1 MSELTFKQNIVI
13 NEIEG
18 KYKAIHSY
26 DHIIWV
32 IRSGYLTLIFGS
44 WAFLLQ
50 GLIESG
56 SFGFSIYI
64 LPMMVISMGL
74 TIGGFIIDLNYVHRK
89 FKVIQ
94 LLNQLMDLQF
104 DVKNHLKA
112 QDDPHELDLLRCLHV
127 AGDERFSLSA
137 LIGAIIYLT
146 PLICLI
152 VCWFYLDYKFSTC
165 FDLM

>member
-1 MSELTFKQNIVI
+1 MSELTFKQTIVI

-64 LPMMVISMGL
+64 LPMMVISIGL
-74 TIGGFIIDLNYVHRK
+74 SIGGLIIDLNYIYRK
-89 FKVIQ
+89 YRVIQ
-94 LLNQLMDLQF
+94 LLNKLMDLEF
-104 DVKNHLKA
+104 DVKHVS
-112 QDDPHELDLLRCLHV
+112 DDQGAEPKTSVLECLHIS
-127 AGDERFSLSA
+127 GDERFALSA
-137 LIGAIIYLT
+137 LIGAIIYLI
-146 PLICLI
+146 PLICLVI
-152 VCWFYLDYKFSTC
+152 CWFYLDYQFSTC